1 MYKIIKWVK
10 EFLNDFINLN
20 DTDLRDIW
28 LMERKN
34 RRI

>member
-1 MYKIIKWVK
+1 MLKIINWIKD
-10 EFLNDFINLN
+10 FLNDIINLN
-20 DTDLRDIW
+20 DTDLRDMW